1 MGMDLV
7 EIVVRV
13 EDAFGI
19 AISDAEA
26 TRITTTRELADF
38 VATKVPLSDEPS
50 CLSQQS
56 FYFLRERFSRHLS
69 FSRSSFYPNSWL
81 EDFVPKEN
89 RRLVWATLQAETGA
103 NALPDLARPIWLF
116 WTLAT
121 STVFVFFYA
130 TLVIW
135 NALNIGIANALFC
148 GFAAAIG
155 FGYISAVATRPTKQ
169 YFRRSYKRVGDVA
182 RFVVANKPHVFK
194 RDERMWTRAQVL
206 EVVREIVADYV
217 GSQDFSNDAHFINDL
232 HLD

>member
-7 EIVVRV
+7 EIVVRT

-19 AISDAEA
+19 TIPDADA
-26 TRITTTRELADF
+26 TLITTPRELADF
-38 VATKVPLSDEPS
+38 VATKVTLSDEPS

-56 FYFLRERFSRHLS
+56 FYFLRERFQPHLS
-69 FSRSSFYPNSWL
+69 FSRQAFRPNTPL
-81 EDFVPKEN
+81 EKLVPKQN
-89 RRLVWATLQAETGA
+89 RQLIWAALQTEVGA
-103 NALPDLARPIWLF
+103 NALPDLARPIWLL
-116 WTLAT
+116 WTLAA

-130 TLVIW
+130 TLAIW
-135 NALNIGIANALFC
+135 NASNIGIANAVFC
-148 GFAAAIG
+148 GFATAIG

-169 YFRRSYKRVGDVA
+169 YFRRSYKCVGDVA